1 MDKIPVYI
9 LTGYLGAGKTTFL
22 NKWLKERSKERFFVI
37 ENEVGQVNIDS
48 QLVQG
53 KEVDLIGLTA
63 GCICCSLQD
72 ELLDVLEEVSSRR
85 TSFDHLIIET
95 TGIAD
100 PSSIVS
106 TFYKPDVEQVFEL
119 RTVITVVDALN
130 MDFWL
135 GSVSESAMQIAYADV
150 LFVSKADGIGE
161 SKQLELT
168 QKLAQVNPTAPILIG
183 FQEETVDNIMQSRQ
197 HAERQLSQ
205 FLYEMPEWVS
215 SSPHGIKTFSL
226 VFDGYIDLRGLVK
239 DLVVFLNKNL
249 NEVYR
254 IKATIAVQDYNKR
267 IVLQTVRNGY
277 SFSDGQ
283 EWTPEEEPCSTFVFI
298 GKNLD
303 QSGIRTMIEPYVQG
317 L

>member
-1 MDKIPVYI
+1 MNKIPVYI
-9 LTGYLGAGKTTFL
+9 LTGYLGSGKTTFL
-22 NKWLKERSKERFFVI
+22 NQWLKERSKERFFVI
-37 ENEVGQVNIDS
+37 ENEIGQVNIDS
-48 QLVQG
+48 QLVKG

-72 ELLDVLEEVSSRR
+72 ELLDVLEEVSARR
-85 TSFDHLIIET
+85 TSFDHLVIET

-100 PSSIVS
+100 PSTIVS

-130 MDFWL
+130 IDYWL
-135 GSVSESAMQIAYADV
+135 GSVSESAMQVAYADV
-150 LFVSKADGIGE
+150 LFVSKADGVEE
-161 SKQLELT
+161 SKQLELI
-168 QKLAQVNPTAPILIG
+168 QKLAQVNPTAPIIIG
-183 FQEETVDNIMQSRQ
+183 FREETVDTIMQSRQ
-197 HAERQLSQ
+197 HTERQLSQ
-205 FLYEMPEWVS
+205 FLYDMPEWIS
-215 SSPHGIKTFSL
+215 QSPHGIKTFSL
-226 VFDGYIDLRGLVK
+226 VFDGFIDLRGLVK
-239 DLVVFLNKNL
+239 DLVGFLNKNL

-254 IKATIAVQDYNKR
+254 IKAIIAVRDYNKS

-283 EWTPEEEPCSTFVFI
+283 EWTLDDEPCSTFVFI

-303 QSGIRTMIEPYVQG
+303 QSGIRTIIEPYVQD